1 MAVNDSPT
9 TRIKAADAGA
19 LLKSV
24 DLRTDLYNLLRSRGF
39 LAGFAIKVY
48 GDATTPPSVEAMGWT
63 GHEGPDYELIREYA
77 MRLSERVPDA
87 SRQRSGVIVL
97 AIHSDGMAEVATW
110 GAKADDC
117 KVLGAY
123 GSDVLNGLP
132 VAPFQ
137 TWWGW
142 GNAGVPK
149 RMTASRLAALS
160 DNQRAYVA
168 RNTHPSAVP

>member
-24 DLRTDLYNLLRSRGF
+24 DLHTDLYNLLRSRGF
-39 LAGFAIKVY
+39 LAGFAIKTN
-48 GDATTPPSVEAMGWT
+48 GDAETPVVVEAMGWI
-63 GHEGPDYELIREYA
+63 ESDYELIREYA
-77 MRLSERVPDA
+77 MRLGERTPA
-87 SRQRSGVIVL
+87 AYKARNGLVIVGV
-97 AIHSDGMAEVATW
+97 HSDGMAETATW
-110 GAKADDC
+110 GKKADDC
-117 KVLGAY
+117 KSLGSY
-123 GSDVLNGLP
+123 GSEILNGLP

-142 GNAGVPK
+142 GNKGVPK
-149 RMTASRLAALS
+149 RMSASRLAALS